1 MPATAIAWSVYEFFK
16 HFLSQHQQ
24 QGRSGGDM
32 YDTLASLQAS
42 KASDNEASSS
52 SSESAASCGGVDTK
66 LMDMITD
73 LPRKVRTSRD
83 LVAEGDQREIVEME
97 KLTFLPKFRTE

>member
-1 MPATAIAWSVYEFFK
+1 
-16 HFLSQHQQ
+16 
-24 QGRSGGDM
+24 M

-42 KASDNEASSS
+42 KVSSKASDNEASS